1 MLGQSM
7 TASVDLRS
15 AGKHTQPL
23 AEAAFREMDFKYAM
37 PFLLGL
43 KGSMADN
50 MGSVGINTTETA
62 RILKLGEYGISL
74 YIMCRRRAVAQTF
87 ESLGQ
92 FSSSKDLSPINPPFF
107 F

>member
-23 AEAAFREMDFKYAM
+23 AEAAFRETDFKYAM

-43 KGSMADN
+43 KGSMAAKPKHADN
-50 MGSVGINTTETA
+50 MGSVGINTTETL
-62 RILKLGEYGISL
+62 RG
-74 YIMCRRRAVAQTF
+74 F
-87 ESLGQ
+87 
-92 FSSSKDLSPINPPFF
+92 
-107 F
+107 